1 MCIKT
6 RWLISYCLAIATS
19 LWGLGSPSTAH
30 ANEHGYVM
38 DIQMVPAICAL
49 DPLKTRKRKCLEGYS
64 LNIAG
69 LYPLKIEKDC
79 RTATSA
85 DLPPLQ
91 ARVVAKVMP
100 DQTARVQLWHAY
112 GGCFNMN
119 ASQYFR
125 LIINLAGRLNVPLE
139 LSAADTKLTQHQALR
154 TQFLRLNKTLTPQAF
169 YFSCHRL
176 GSQSFLSSV
185 KMCYSKNGS
194 YQNCPKQM
202 QTSCPQNFLIKGSF

>member
-1 MCIKT
+1 MLIKT
-6 RWLISYCLAIATS
+6 RWVISYGVAMVTS
-19 LWGLGSPSTAH
+19 LWGLGSLSTAH
-30 ANEHGYVM
+30 ASEHGYLM

-49 DPLKTRKRKCLEGYS
+49 DPLKSRKRKCLEGYS

-69 LYPLKIEKDC
+69 LYPIKIDKDC
-79 RTATSA
+79 RTSSSATLA
-85 DLPPLQ
+85 PLQ
-91 ARVVAKVMP
+91 ARVVSRVMP
-100 DQTARVQLWHAY
+100 DQTARVQLWQAY

-139 LSAADTKLTQHQALR
+139 LSAAETKLTQHQALR

-176 GSQSFLSSV
+176 GSQSFLSGV

-194 YQNCPKQM
+194 YQSCAKQL
-202 QTSCPQNFLIKGSF
+202 QTNCPQNFLIKGSF

>member
-1 MCIKT
+1 MFIKNCQQISSYVVMM
-6 RWLISYCLAIATS
+6 LIA
-19 LWGLGSPSTAH
+19 WGLGSTSITH
-30 ANEHGYVM
+30 ANSQGYLM

-69 LYPLKIEKDC
+69 LYPLNIDKDC
-79 RTATSA
+79 RTSTSA
-85 DLPPLQ
+85 TLPPLQ
-91 ARVVAKVMP
+91 ARVVSKVMP
-100 DQTARVQLWHAY
+100 DQTAREQLWHAY
-112 GGCFNMN
+112 GGCFSMN

-139 LSAADTKLTQHQALR
+139 LSAAETKLMRHQALR
-154 TQFLRLNKTLTPQAF
+154 TQFLRLNKSLTPQAF
-169 YFSCHRL
+169 YFSCYRL

-194 YQNCPKQM
+194 YQRCPKEM
-202 QTSCPQNFLIKGSF
+202 QTNCPQNFLIKGSF